1 MAITKTWE
9 INTMER
15 DVSDGYVTKVIYRIK
30 GLSDSVE
37 KARLTG
43 EVNFTKPD
51 SLPSDFVEF
60 SKLDAATV
68 LTWVKSKL
76 NEEKDED
83 GKTIDKVSE
92 LETTLE
98 AEVNLVITPTTAVG
112 VPWQIKQTG
121 QHKVVLMHRFRKK
134 L

>member
-9 INTMER
+9 INTVER
-15 DVSDGYVTKVIYRIK
+15 DLSDGYVTKVIYRVK

-37 KARLTG
+37 KSRSTG
-43 EVNFTKPD
+43 EINFTKPD

-112 VPWQIKQTG
+112 VPW
-121 QHKVVLMHRFRKK
+121 
-134 L
+134 